1 MTNQRLMQSRR
12 VLLLLMLMIVGVW
25 SGCGTKI
32 KIHTEKYDNG
42 KMSGE
47 ANYIDGKKEG
57 KYVEYYESGTVKYE
71 GNYVDGKQEGKWIL
85 YDEEGNTIFEYC
97 WVMGELLNP
106 A

>member
-42 KMSGE
+42 DVKVEYQYYDHPENNARINHGWKKLYYE
-47 ANYIDGKKEG
+47 NGKVKAEETFVDGKLVGKE
-57 KYVEYYESGTVKYE
+57 VVYYESGKVK
-71 GNYVDGKQEGKWIL
+71 
-85 YDEEGNTIFEYC
+85 EEKLCG
-97 WVMGELLNP
+97 
-106 A
+106 